1 MARRSLSRAFTLL
14 EILVVMLIIG
24 IMATV
29 VTVSVGALGKDR
41 EMEDT
46 AERLWAILQ
55 QAREES
61 ELQGF
66 DIGLRVGAQSYDFL
80 RFDARQQAWLPVID
94 DDLLY
99 PRDLPEGLRM
109 RLWLE
114 GREAVLAAHPASAAE
129 EEEIPPEEVTTK
141 ASDDPAGDV
150 DETTIADEPDKKKE
164 VPPQIM
170 VLASGDVN
178 AFEVQFERDGT
189 TVRWRLLS
197 NPDSTLTV
205 EEMDV
210 P

>member
-1 MARRSLSRAFTLL
+1 
-14 EILVVMLIIG
+14 MLIIG